1 LTRIIAC
8 ISGKGG
14 VGKTTLVANIG
25 ASLAAMGKDVI
36 VIDAN
41 LTTPNLGIHLGIP
54 LFPLTIHDVLKG
66 RANIKDVVYG
76 HESGL
81 KVVPAGIS
89 LRDLRGTDARDLPN
103 ILLDLLG
110 NADIV
115 LLDASAGLG
124 RETLAAMEAAD
135 EVLLITNP
143 DLPAVTDVL
152 KAAKLAEQLGAKVS
166 GVIVNRIAKKGH
178 EMSTYDII
186 NMLDEI
192 EVLGEIPEDPNVQ
205 RAIASR
211 TPVISHSPRSRA
223 SQEIKRAAAN
233 LIGREY
239 LVPKPWHEKV
249 FGFLRR

>member
-1 LTRIIAC
+1 MTRIIAC

-36 VIDAN
+36 VIDSN
-41 LTTPNLGIHLGIP
+41 LTTPNLGLHLGIP
-54 LFPLTIHDVLKG
+54 LFPLTLHDVLKG
-66 RANIKDVVYG
+66 RANIKDVIYG

-89 LRDLRGTDARDLPN
+89 LRDLRGADARDLPN
-103 ILLDLLG
+103 ALLDLLG

-124 RETLAAMEAAD
+124 RETLAAMESAD

-152 KAAKLAEQLGAKVS
+152 KAAKLAEQMGTKVS
-166 GVIVNRIAKKGH
+166 GVVVNRITGKKH
-178 EMSTYDII
+178 EMNIYDIQS
-186 NMLDEI
+186 MLDDI
-192 EVLGEIPEDPNVQ
+192 ELLGEISEDSNVQ
-205 RAIASR
+205 KAITER
-211 TPVISHSPRSRA
+211 IPVVSHSPNSKA
-223 SQEIKRAAAN
+223 SHEIRKIAAS

-239 LVPKPWHEKV
+239 KVPRSWHQKL
-249 FGFLRR
+249 FGFLR